1 MRVPPWVGGT
11 PVLPCL
17 RKMGPKQ
24 VEKVKRGVRE
34 GGIWPFAG
42 AMAAVP
48 PPQSRIGVER
58 GGGKEREKGVQWG
71 RGLVKPPELI
81 KPPPWVV
88 NPQVTRPRPGSEGCR
103 EQHPQSGGALHH

>member
-1 MRVPPWVGGT
+1 MGWRDPGPALPQKNGAKTGGKGEE
-11 PVLPCL
+11 
-17 RKMGPKQ
+17 RS
-24 VEKVKRGVRE
+24 E
-34 GGIWPFAG
+34 GGGNLALCRG
-42 AMAAVP
+42 NGSCAP
-48 PPQSRIGVER
+48 PPEPNWGGK